1 MSLSAAVIRELIA
14 AGLSG
19 EALADA
25 CERIEASSPAQEV
38 GPLRTARQERN
49 HRYYVSK
56 RLKASYS
63 DVSDAN
69 SDANSD
75 AEPSLKDVVPNLVTV
90 QVNQNPSP
98 PIAPP
103 SRKNA
108 AAETISAFDGV
119 LSADR
124 AKAVVEHRA
133 KLRKP
138 MTPHAAGLL
147 AKSLSKSPNP
157 NAAAD
162 EMIERGWQV
171 WKPEWSQGPPSRQ
184 AKNPRSLT
192 DALDRMFND
201 DPAPDYPRLV
211 G

>member
-1 MSLSAAVIRELIA
+1 MSVAASIRDMMA
-14 AGLSG
+14 AGFTLEQALTAVEIM
-19 EALADA
+19 EANA
-25 CERIEASSPAQEV
+25 PAQSEAH
-38 GPLRTARQERN
+38 RTARQERN
-49 HRYYVSK
+49 RRYYVSK

-63 DVSDAN
+63 DGSDAN
-69 SDANSD
+69 SDG
-75 AEPSLKDVVPNLVTV
+75 EPSLKDVVPNLVTV

-98 PIAPP
+98 PIVPP
-103 SRKNA
+103 SRKKS

-124 AKAVVEHRA
+124 ARAVVEHRL

-147 AKSLSKSPNP
+147 AKSLSQAPDP

-162 EMIERGWQV
+162 EMIERGWLG
-171 WKPEWSQGPPSRQ
+171 WKPDWGQGGRGPPHRQ
-184 AKNPRSLT
+184 AKRNT
-192 DALDRMFND
+192 ALEGLDQLEDRFRNGQFQ
-201 DPAPDYPRLV
+201 PPLRIA

>member
-25 CERIEASSPAQEV
+25 CERIEARSPAAD
-38 GPLRTARQERN
+38 GGGRTSRQDRN
-49 HRYYVSK
+49 RRYYVSK

-69 SDANSD
+69 SDA
-75 AEPSLKDVVPNLVTV
+75 EPSLKDPVPNLVTV
-90 QVNQNPSP
+90 EVNQNPSP
-98 PIAPP
+98 PIVPP
-103 SRKNA
+103 SRKNS

-124 AKAVVEHRA
+124 ARAVVEHRA